1 MTAPAIRS
9 FRMADCPRAS
19 DGLVAH
25 VTFEC
30 GPWMVSGMRLCRRLN
45 GEFFLRPPSFR
56 NPSDRL
62 VLRDGPERQA
72 ILNLAVAKFFALAPT
87 RAAVSPLAPAPGL
100 EPHI

>member
-1 MTAPAIRS
+1 MTAPAILS

-25 VTFEC
+25 VTYEC
-30 GPWMVSGMRLCRRLN
+30 GPWVVSGARLCRGLT
-45 GEFFLRPPSFR
+45 GEFFLKPPRFR

-72 ILNLAVAKFFALAPT
+72 ILSMAVAKFFALAPT
-87 RAAVSPLAPAPGL
+87 RAAVSPLAPAPEL